1 VGWIGHVRPMDLVQ
15 EISQTCNRS
24 VTVRPLRTL
33 YGRVVIAA
41 ERVCST
47 ARGEKTMKR
56 YLGVDLHRTQFTVC
70 TRLESGRT
78 YLRQWP
84 MRELKLFAAQLRKD
98 DEVAVEATGNTRLFY
113 DAIVAKV
120 ARVAVVNPSQFKVIS
135 QSVKKTD
142 KNDAELLAL
151 YLSKELLPE
160 VRMKKRGQREVGHLA
175 QTRDLLVKQRSALKA
190 KINNMLSAEGINLKR
205 EALSSNKALDRVLA
219 LPLSPLMLAEARVLA
234 GQIRSLSQSIAELE
248 KLLEEEG
255 SKLPGH
261 DNLMSIKGVGPVSAA
276 VLLSTIGDIRDF
288 EEPGKLAAYL
298 GLVPRVQ
305 NSNETERSG
314 RITKIGNK
322 LARTALVQCAL
333 IAKRYS
339 PFLQQFYQ
347 RIQRKRGGGKANI
360 ALARKFLGVLY
371 HTLKNNWVFEDFPN
385 FVLAS

>member
-1 VGWIGHVRPMDLVQ
+1 
-15 EISQTCNRS
+15 
-24 VTVRPLRTL
+24 
-33 YGRVVIAA
+33 
-41 ERVCST
+41 
-47 ARGEKTMKR
+47 MKR

-84 MRELKLFAAQLRKD
+84 MRDLKLFAAQLRKE
-98 DEVAVEATGNTRLFY
+98 DELAVEATGNTRLFH
-113 DAIVAKV
+113 DAVAKHV
-120 ARVAVVNPSQFKVIS
+120 ARVAVVNPGQFKLIS

-151 YLSKELLPE
+151 YLAKDLLPE
-160 VRMKKRGQREVGHLA
+160 VRMKEPNQRNMAHLA
-175 QTRDLLVKQRSALKA
+175 QTRDLLVKQRSALKT
-190 KINNMLSAEGINLKR
+190 KINNLLSSEGINLKK

-219 LPLSPLMLAEARVLA
+219 LPLSPIVAAEARVLVA
-234 GQIRSLSQSIAELE
+234 QIRSLTGSIAELE
-248 KLLEEEG
+248 DLIEEEG
-255 SKLPGH
+255 PKLAGH
-261 DNLMSIKGVGPVSAA
+261 KNLMSIKGIGPVSAA
-276 VLLSTIGDIRDF
+276 VLLSTIGRIEDF
-288 EEPGKLAAYL
+288 AEPGKLAAYL

-305 NSNETERSG
+305 NSNETEHSG
-314 RITKIGNK
+314 RITKQGNK

-347 RIQRKRGGGKANI
+347 RIQRRRGGGKANI
-360 ALARKFLGVLY
+360 ALARKFLGVIY